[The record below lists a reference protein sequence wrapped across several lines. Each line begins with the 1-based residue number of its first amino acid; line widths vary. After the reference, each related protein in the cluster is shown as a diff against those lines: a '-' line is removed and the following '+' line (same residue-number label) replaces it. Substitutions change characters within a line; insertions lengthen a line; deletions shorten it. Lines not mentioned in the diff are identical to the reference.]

1 MFAAQSKMEYFRFE
15 NYFFLRAKII
25 LAAHCFEKQLLQMYQ
40 EIQRIF
46 YGRSS
51 LTGQEASGQAVFVSE
66 VISHE
71 NFDIAFRNDIAL
83 LRHQES

>member
-1 MFAAQSKMEYFRFE
+1 
-15 NYFFLRAKII
+15 
-25 LAAHCFEKQLLQMYQ
+25 MYE

-71 NFDIAFRNDIAL
+71 NFDVAFRNDIAL
-83 LRHQES
+83 LRHQESWKIIMYERVFF